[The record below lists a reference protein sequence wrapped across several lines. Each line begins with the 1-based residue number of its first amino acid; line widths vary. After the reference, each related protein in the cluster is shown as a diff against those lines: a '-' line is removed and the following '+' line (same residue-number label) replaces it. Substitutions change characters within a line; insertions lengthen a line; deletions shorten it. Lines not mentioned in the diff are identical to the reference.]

1 MVIAANCGQLMDRI
15 SIDLPQWCD
24 FCMRIRKRSQYVVS
38 RFYSTRMGR
47 AERSNAR
54 SGMSCFWIDN
64 GMSSSQSVVLSRIAY
79 VPSWQGCGP
88 LVPFKIIQNWDGLL
102 IGCRGRPS
110 AGLYALVAIIRRRR
124 SACSGQYARA
134 KRFSKQPL
142 PLFLS
147 FFICVESI
155 AYGCLE
161 VNDAFLLAGTLERH
175 RFHSVVSR
183 IHSMRDFAVTPS
195 L

>member
-1 MVIAANCGQLMDRI
+1 MVIAANCGQVMDRI

-24 FCMRIRKRSQYVVS
+24 LCMLIRKRSQYVVS
-38 RFYSTRMGR
+38 LFYSTRMGR

-88 LVPFKIIQNWDGLL
+88 LVPFKIGT
-102 IGCRGRPS
+102 
-110 AGLYALVAIIRRRR
+110 
-124 SACSGQYARA
+124 ACSLDAAGGQAPGFMHWLQLSGEGVRLARGST
-134 KRFSKQPL
+134 REQSVFSKQPL

-147 FFICVESI
+147 FFMRVESI

-183 IHSMRDFAVTPS
+183 IHSMRDFAATPS